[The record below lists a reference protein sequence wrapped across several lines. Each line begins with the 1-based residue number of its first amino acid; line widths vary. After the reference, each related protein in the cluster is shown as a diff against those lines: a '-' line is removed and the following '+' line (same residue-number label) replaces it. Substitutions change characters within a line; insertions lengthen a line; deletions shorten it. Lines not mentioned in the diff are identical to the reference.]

1 MKPTAGHS
9 IAGEVRRSTRILT
22 TALLIPAVLSL
33 VFVLATA
40 YFFGRMTYRMEQE
53 AALEPLVEVTIPESV
68 WSAVAGR
75 VSFEECGALERIRE
89 VDASLDALIRET
101 EGQMELEV
109 ARRTMETLERYVR
122 AVETGIEN
130 GTPVEELQRILDEV
144 RSVAQLIKNML
155 GNCITQEAQNAGR
168 VNRSL
173 MQIALLFVVTEIGIL
188 IFGLFISVHTR
199 RTLQRSIREPIEQ
212 LEQVTGDLAG
222 GHLEARAKPTDT
234 EELRDLT
241 AGVNRMAD
249 RIQELIRQNRTEQE
263 NLKKAELRT
272 LQAQVNPHFLYNTLD
287 TILWQAEEKNNQE
300 VIHLTQALSDFF
312 RISLSSGKDWIPV
325 RQELRHLSGY
335 LAIQKVR
342 YRDVLN
348 YEIDVDDGL
357 YENTILKLVLQPLVE
372 NAIYHGIKERRGGGK
387 ITVSG
392 REEAG
397 MMVFRVTDNGTGMSP
412 ERLSAL
418 RQCLADGTDIPHA
431 PEFPGH
437 SGSGFGLRN
446 VDQRIRLYYGQPEGL
461 QIESGRQGTTVT
473 FRVPA
478 TVKEESQ
485 DGV

>member
-1 MKPTAGHS
+1 MKQAAGHS
-9 IAGEVRRSTRILT
+9 IAGDVRRSTGILT

-33 VFVLATA
+33 AFVLTTA
-40 YFFGRMTYRMEQE
+40 YFFGSMTHRMEQE

-75 VSFEECGALERIRE
+75 VSFEECGALEWIE
-89 VDASLDALIRET
+89 KVNKQLDELIRET
-101 EGQMELEV
+101 DGQMELEV
-109 ARRTMETLERYVR
+109 ARRTMDTLERYVR
-122 AVETGIEN
+122 AVETGIQN

-155 GNCITQEAQNAGR
+155 GNCITQEAQDAGR
-168 VNRSL
+168 VNRTL
-173 MQIALLFVVTEIGIL
+173 MQAALFFAVTEIGIL
-188 IFGLFISVHTR
+188 IFGLLISMHTR

-212 LEQVTGDLAG
+212 LEQVTSDLAG

-241 AGVNRMAD
+241 ASVNRMAD
-249 RIQELIRQNRTEQE
+249 RIQELIRQNRMEQE

-287 TILWQAEEKNNQE
+287 TILWQAEEENNQE
-300 VIHLTQALSDFF
+300 VIHLTQSLSDFF

-325 RQELRHLSGY
+325 KQELRHLSGY

-348 YEIDVDDGL
+348 YEINVDDLL
-357 YENTILKLVLQPLVE
+357 YDHTILKLVLQPLVE

-387 ITVSG
+387 IIVSG
-392 REEAG
+392 HEENG
-397 MMVFRVTDNGTGMSP
+397 MMVFSVADNGTGMSP

-418 RQCLADGTDIPHA
+418 RRSLAEGTDIPHA

-437 SGSGFGLRN
+437 NGSGFGLRN
-446 VDQRIRLYYGQPEGL
+446 VDQRIRLYYGQSEGL
-461 QIESGRQGTTVT
+461 WIESGKQGTKVT
-473 FRVPA
+473 FRVPLI
-478 TVKEESQ
+478 VKEEIQ
-485 DGV
+485 DGI